1 MPDKHALLSASS
13 AHRWLMCP
21 PSVRLTERIPDTGSP
36 YAAEGTCAHLLAE
49 TKVRRMLGQVVDDP
63 TEDMIYYDQTMEEA
77 SDGYAAFISEIVA
90 DIRKTCSDPL
100 VMVEQQL
107 DFTKWVP
114 DGFGTADCVIVGEGI
129 LHVVDL
135 KYGKLEVSAIGN
147 PQMRLYALGA
157 LELYGDLY
165 GVDEVQMHIFQP
177 RLDAISSDAIA
188 VNDLLDWA
196 ENTLRPIAQLAY
208 EGKGEQAAGEWCRF
222 CKIRATCRK
231 RADEALKMTRY
242 DFQLPPTLRDDEIAG
257 ILDQLDE
264 LTSWAETLREY
275 ALQAALRGKEFP
287 GWKVVAGRANR
298 KFTDENA
305 VAAAVMAAGGDPY
318 EKKLLGI
325 SAMERMLGKKKFSEL
340 LDGLV
345 ERPEGKPTLVHDT
358 DKRPEIRM
366 TAKQDFAD

>member
-1 MPDKHALLSASS
+1 
-13 AHRWLMCP
+13 
-21 PSVRLTERIPDTGSP
+21 
-36 YAAEGTCAHLLAE
+36 
-49 TKVRRMLGQVVDDP
+49 
-63 TEDMIYYDQTMEEA
+63 
-77 SDGYAAFISEIVA
+77 
-90 DIRKTCSDPL
+90 
-100 VMVEQQL
+100 
-107 DFTKWVP
+107 
-114 DGFGTADCVIVGEGI
+114 
-129 LHVVDL
+129 
-135 KYGKLEVSAIGN
+135 
-147 PQMRLYALGA
+147 
-157 LELYGDLY
+157 
-165 GVDEVQMHIFQP
+165 
-177 RLDAISSDAIA
+177 
-188 VNDLLDWA
+188 
-196 ENTLRPIAQLAY
+196 
-208 EGKGEQAAGEWCRF
+208 
-222 CKIRATCRK
+222 
-231 RADEALKMTRY
+231 MTRY